1 MFNSLA
7 RKEHKMITRTITQLL
22 MTLVLIG
29 LTLGSPALSAADLIK
44 CAGCKTEIF
53 LLKDIAEAYEEQTGK
68 SIRLGG
74 TGNKQAVNLLLDGKV
89 DFAFTCK
96 PIGKIAKG
104 MQLEDQ
110 QVASWQSIAI
120 AKDPIVIIA
129 NGNNGVRN
137 ITQDDLTK
145 IFQGQIT
152 NWKELGGNDLPVLPA
167 YLSEELE
174 SGLVLLFK
182 EFTKAELTDNA
193 LKAKAPDML
202 GNYTSI
208 TPGAIGFLN
217 YNSYQDKYGEILR
230 VNDIA
235 PSDKNILNGTYPL
248 TATYYLTVDD
258 RNNQAVAEFVDFT
271 KSSAGKS
278 AIKRNYIAISN

>member
-1 MFNSLA
+1 MISKKVAPILLAIVLFSL
-7 RKEHKMITRTITQLL
+7 TI
-22 MTLVLIG
+22 
-29 LTLGSPALSAADLIK
+29 GSQALCAADSLK
-44 CAGCKTEIF
+44 SAGCKTEIF
-53 LLKDIAEAYEEQTGK
+53 LLKDIAEAYKAETGK

-74 TGNKQAVNLLLDGKV
+74 TGNKKAVNLLLEEKV

-96 PIGKIAKG
+96 PIDKIAKG
-104 MQLEDQ
+104 MKLKDQ

-129 NGNNGVRN
+129 NSSNGVTN
-137 ITQDDLTK
+137 ITQDELTK

-167 YLSEELE
+167 YLSEYLE

-182 EFTKAELTDNA
+182 EFTKAELTDQA
-193 LKAKAPDML
+193 MKAKAPNML
-202 GNYTSI
+202 GNYTSV

-217 YNSYQDKYGEILR
+217 YNTYQEKYGVIMQ
-230 VNDIA
+230 VNGIA
-235 PSDKNILNGTYPL
+235 PTDENILNGTYPL
-248 TATYYLTVDD
+248 TATYFLTIDD

-271 KSSAGKS
+271 KSAAGKN
-278 AIKRNYIAISN
+278 AIKRNYIPIAD